1 MHGPSVFTVFTRGCA
16 PIFLAILLST
26 TGRAATDTRV
36 SINSQD
42 VNGKSVTVN
51 AKGHYTLVLYTN
63 PDLEDDSR
71 NVTLALDDYRSRSDF
86 ALVRVVDLRGGV
98 PPEMRG
104 IVRVRIREE
113 QAKENLRLK
122 KAGVSADSNEAPIIA
137 DFSGSTLDA
146 LGWDSTYD
154 TLHLVIYDPSG
165 REIKRLADAS
175 DARQVTKVVDS
186 IL

>member
-1 MHGPSVFTVFTRGCA
+1 MHGYSVFTFFTRGCA
-16 PIFLAILLST
+16 ILPLAMVFSAAGLAST
-26 TGRAATDTRV
+26 NARV
-36 SINSQD
+36 SINGED

-71 NVTLALDDYRSRSDF
+71 KVTLALDDYRSRSNF
-86 ALVRVVDLRGGV
+86 TLVRVVDLRGGV

-104 IVRVRIREE
+104 IVRVKIREE

-122 KAGVSADSNEAPIIA
+122 KAGVSADCSQAPIIA

-154 TLHLVIYDPSG
+154 TLRLVIYDPSG
-165 REIKRLADAS
+165 REIKRLTDAS
-175 DARQVTKVVDS
+175 DAKQVAKVVDS